1 MFGGAFLPQ
10 RPELIN
16 REGDSAGVSQHGLGR
31 ATESRSPRQVGVWAS
46 HFMRVLPF
54 LCVSVCVRPLPRLER
69 TCGEWIDFLIV
80 TPASTARGDA
90 PRCRIRPA
98 ALGELF
104 FRHASAPQE
113 SHEAVIALMA
123 SGLLV
128 DAIRLRALPGQILP
142 DRPRPR
148 PRRRILDR
156 DDVVDHVL
164 VDTGPPFDEAQVLAR
179 PLPIRFR
186 TEVGHFDDERI
197 AFPVCAGI
205 TRPLADVPGKVWPI
219 AHGNDALPSLALTRI

>member
-1 MFGGAFLPQ
+1 
-10 RPELIN
+10 
-16 REGDSAGVSQHGLGR
+16 
-31 ATESRSPRQVGVWAS
+31 
-46 HFMRVLPF
+46 
-54 LCVSVCVRPLPRLER
+54 
-69 TCGEWIDFLIV
+69 
-80 TPASTARGDA
+80 
-90 PRCRIRPA
+90 
-98 ALGELF
+98 
-104 FRHASAPQE
+104 
-113 SHEAVIALMA
+113 MA

-128 DAIRLRALPGQILP
+128 DPIRLRALPGQILP

-186 TEVGHFDDERI
+186 TEVGHVDDERI

-219 AHGNDALPSLALTRI
+219 AHGNDALPSLALTRVVEDRDGVTRLDDFLEQADNPAKIRQGGSHAPLAHAPVFRAVHAVDIARHVVGRGLEPSW